1 MATYTAAIQKL
12 YVAYFNRPA
21 DPDGLAFWEGVVTNA
36 GGDTTAVAAAFAAT
50 AEYDAEYGG
59 KTNTAVVT
67 QVYQN
72 LFGRAPDAAG
82 LAFWVNAL
90 DNDLMTID
98 LAVTTIAAGAVNAD
112 GTPNADGDIFANKV
126 TAASAFTAAV
136 DTPAE
141 KAGYAGE
148 DALAAAKA
156 FISGIET
163 DAQLEAA
170 IAPAALAA
178 SVAAVV
184 AAGTPFTLVAGL
196 QALEAATTAK
206 ADFLEEVELSEADIA
221 TDLTDAGTAVDAE
234 VEKSDDYVLGDYTAA
249 STAVKAAILT
259 DYQAELAADFAAAQ
273 KVQAAEQVKVTAIT
287 GLTEAIAAAK
297 AAAAA
302 VPVAAQKAALAG
314 NAMNAELADFA
325 TLAGGTVV
333 SATLFVDA
341 DLSNDVVTIDLAS
354 DSPDAGA
361 ITVIE
366 YDAATKSFVLSDD
379 IEEADFE
386 GVTALL
392 QTINANLTAKNASA
406 AAVAAAYDA
415 DLELDILDLSAAA
428 KLHYAAVAAAFV
440 ASEPEDE
447 DAPTVAEMRTE
458 MTILTTLVSSLEDA
472 VGGINLA
479 AADGGD
485 AELAAL
491 LATAQADGAITAA
504 DVTAITTAFDT
515 DPATAEA
522 AVTANNN
529 LIDFKAAVDA
539 FIDLDNDIIP
549 ATSSETNTVV
559 DNFNTAV
566 TGVEAVEAQIE
577 ALNDALAD
585 LADASANVSALA
597 ALNAAITA
605 ANKSFTDNDF
615 AAPKMIDTANEFA
628 SGGDDVFVVSAD
640 STVSNIQNFGL
651 LGDDVIFL
659 GSDVVLNTG
668 KIATAGNNSVL
679 EVFLTEVAGN
689 ATITLETEPFG
700 SNSTDAEI
708 VITLV
713 GVSLDE
719 INFANGFI
727 TLG

>member
-21 DPDGLAFWEGVVTNA
+21 DPDGLAFWEGIVTNA
-36 GGDTTAVAAAFAAT
+36 AGDTTAVAAAFAAT
-50 AEYDAEYGG
+50 AEYEAEYGD
-59 KTNTAVVT
+59 KTNTEVVT
-67 QVYQN
+67 QIYQN
-72 LFGRAPDAAG
+72 LFGRAPDATG

-90 DNDLMTID
+90 DKNLMTID
-98 LAVTTIAAGAVNAD
+98 KAVTTIAAGAVNAD
-112 GTPNADGDIFANKV
+112 GTANADGEIFANKV
-126 TAASAFTAAV
+126 TAAAAFTAAV

-141 KAGYAGE
+141 KAGYAGD

-163 DAQLEAA
+163 DAELEAA
-170 IAPAALAA
+170 IAPAALNA

-184 AAGTPFTLVAGL
+184 AAGTPFTLEAGL
-196 QALEAATTAK
+196 EALAAATAAK
-206 ADFLEEVELSEADIA
+206 AEFLEEVELSAADIA
-221 TDLTDAGTAVDAE
+221 TALTDAGADVDVE
-234 VEKSDDYVLGDYTAA
+234 VAKSDDYAAGEYTAA

-259 DYQAELAADFAAAQ
+259 DYQAELAADYAAAQ
-273 KVQAAEQVKVTAIT
+273 KVQAAEQVKVS
-287 GLTEAIAAAK
+287 AIAGLSDAIDAAA

-302 VPVAAQKAALAG
+302 VPLAAQKAALAV
-314 NAMNAELADFA
+314 NAMNASLVDFG

-333 SATLFVDA
+333 SATLFGDA
-341 DLSNDVVTIDLAS
+341 DLSNDVVTINLTADN
-354 DSPDAGA
+354 PDAGA

-366 YDAATKSFVLSDD
+366 YDATAKTFVLADD

-392 QTINANLTAKNASA
+392 KTINDNKAAKAASA

-415 DLELDILDLSAAA
+415 DLELDILDLSAQA
-428 KLHYAAVAAAFV
+428 KLDYAAVAAAFV
-440 ASEPEDE
+440 ASEPVDE

-458 MTILTTLVSSLEDA
+458 MTILTTLVSSLKAA
-472 VGGINLA
+472 VGA
-479 AADGGD
+479 AATG
-485 AELAAL
+485 AELEAL
-491 LATAQADGAITAA
+491 LTTAVSDGAISAA
-504 DVTAITTAFDT
+504 DKAAITTAYGT
-515 DPATAEA
+515 SAAAAATA
-522 AVTANNN
+522 VDTNNN
-529 LIDFKAAVDA
+529 LIEFKAAVDA
-539 FIDLDNDIIP
+539 FIDLDNDIAG

-559 DNFNTAV
+559 TNFNTAV
-566 TGVEAVEAQIE
+566 TGVETVEAQID
-577 ALNDALAD
+577 ALNDALED
-585 LADASANVSALA
+585 LADATANVDALA
-597 ALNAAITA
+597 DLDAAIAA

-615 AAPKMIDTANEFA
+615 ATPKMVDTASEFA

-651 LGDDVIFL
+651 LGNDVIFL

-679 EVFLTEVAGN
+679 EVFLTEVGGN
-689 ATITLETEPFG
+689 ATITLETELFG
-700 SNSTDAEI
+700 SNSSDAEI

-713 GVSLDE
+713 GVGLDE
-719 INFANGFI
+719 IEFANGFI